1 MGLFIN
7 LFFALLFVLFTYY
20 YVKKSFLLSFL
31 YGLVFFQAFSVIPSL
46 IYIEQG
52 IYINEQGRFSFFTGA
67 TILCVLYFILTFVII
82 AMA

>member
-52 IYINEQGRFSFFTGA
+52 IYINEQGSLSLLIKKGC
-67 TILCVLYFILTFVII
+67 LCSSLVI
-82 AMA
+82 MVEMWNFL